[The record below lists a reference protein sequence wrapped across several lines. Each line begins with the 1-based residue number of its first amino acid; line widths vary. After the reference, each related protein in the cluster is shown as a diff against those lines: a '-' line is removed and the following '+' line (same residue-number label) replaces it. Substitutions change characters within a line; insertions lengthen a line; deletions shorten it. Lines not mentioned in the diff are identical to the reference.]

1 MNDPTL
7 PAERMRAMTGPAHRM
22 LVVHNIVGKAD
33 RVREIEPKPFR
44 KFAFG
49 SLLAYADEVSKRTNR
64 EPALR
69 SDSLALPGGVAAYG
83 RELLAGISV
92 DEKYDSIMCHLVL
105 DHGGVVSDD
114 FLSTLRADFLKP
126 DGNLLN
132 SVKSITKNDVARASQ
147 FELET
152 QSAPCV
158 IKKNNN
164 YNKPETVFE
173 IGTEAELR
181 AWQDAHSGEDQS
193 QYVTHKLLQ
202 YFGIEQAQ
210 MYQLER
216 WVILFGD
223 LTINY
228 RYSDEFYIKRAT
240 SLAFYVR
247 DERCLR
253 DDLDRLTAAGSDWKG
268 QSIDCAYNHDPDVW
282 DARYAVLESFRNA
295 FQFDYAELDVIQ
307 PKKGEFVVIDV
318 NNTPGPAH
326 QNVHWREL
334 AVRFLTDALR
344 IPSSA

>member
-7 PAERMRAMTGPAHRM
+7 PLERMQTITSPTHRM

-49 SLLAYADEVSKRTNR
+49 SLLAYADEAAKRANR
-64 EPALR
+64 EAWLR
-69 SDSLALPGGVAAYG
+69 SESLALPGGCAVYG
-83 RELLAGISV
+83 KEQLAGISV
-92 DEKYDSIMCHLVL
+92 AEKYDSIMCHLVL
-105 DHGGVVSDD
+105 DHGGVLNDE
-114 FLSTLRADFLKP
+114 FLSTLRAEFLEP
-126 DGNLLN
+126 GGILLN

-152 QSAPCV
+152 HYVPCV

-173 IGTEAELR
+173 IDTEAELQ
-181 AWQDAHSGEDQS
+181 AWQAAHAAEDQS
-193 QYVTHKLLQ
+193 QYVRHKLLQ

-253 DDLDRLTAAGSDWKG
+253 DDLDRLMAAGSDWKG
-268 QSIDCAYNHDPDVW
+268 QSIDCAYNHDPEVW
-282 DARYAVLESFRNA
+282 DARYAVLESFREA

-307 PKKGEFVVIDV
+307 PSKGQFVVIDV

-326 QNVHWREL
+326 RNVHWQEL
-334 AVRFLTDALR
+334 AVRFLADALR
-344 IPSSA
+344 VP